1 VKVLVT
7 GANGFIGR
15 HAVKALKEAG
25 HEAITLDQEWYRAMD
40 IAADITKP
48 LSPIPGLDAVI
59 HLAAMASP
67 KECDGSPS
75 RAFDVNV
82 HGTHEVL
89 KMALKSGAKKV
100 VFASSAHVYDIPPM
114 YFPTDELHPLRLN
127 NTYTT
132 TKLLG
137 EELCRL
143 YFENHGLSY
152 TALRF
157 YNVYGPGQALGY
169 FVPDM
174 IMKAK
179 SGSIELPGGNT
190 TKDFVYVGDVA
201 QAIML
206 AMKTSFVGAINIGT
220 GVESNLALIAGR
232 IAESL
237 GVSFSTTPSAT
248 ATRMQ
253 ADSSRAQTVL
263 GWKATTDVTTG
274 LERIFQYKGIK
285 VVA

>member
-1 VKVLVT
+1 
-7 GANGFIGR
+7 
-15 HAVKALKEAG
+15 
-25 HEAITLDQEWYRAMD
+25 M
-40 IAADITKP
+40 
-48 LSPIPGLDAVI
+48 
-59 HLAAMASP
+59 
-67 KECDGSPS
+67 
-75 RAFDVNV
+75 
-82 HGTHEVL
+82 
-89 KMALKSGAKKV
+89 
-100 VFASSAHVYDIPPM
+100 
-114 YFPTDELHPLRLN
+114 
-127 NTYTT
+127 
-132 TKLLG
+132 
-137 EELCRL
+137 
-143 YFENHGLSY
+143 
-152 TALRF
+152 
-157 YNVYGPGQALGY
+157 
-169 FVPDM
+169 
-174 IMKAK
+174 
-179 SGSIELPGGNT
+179 
-190 TKDFVYVGDVA
+190 GDVA